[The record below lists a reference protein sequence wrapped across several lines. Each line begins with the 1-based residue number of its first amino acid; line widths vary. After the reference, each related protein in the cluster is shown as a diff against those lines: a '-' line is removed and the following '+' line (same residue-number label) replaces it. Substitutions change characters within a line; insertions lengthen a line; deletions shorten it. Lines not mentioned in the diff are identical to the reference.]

1 MALPRKGS
9 RKIVVDGVEYRMSL
23 RKILLILVLAV
34 CGLCA
39 APPPVAFA
47 ATPQPGRDMAALLQ
61 ELYTA
66 PEKFTRIQ
74 AMLYSMDLALGE
86 SLLATLRERAEKTGD
101 KLERAVA
108 RYAIAYTTM
117 NPNDVDAFLDA
128 FLYDGQT
135 VAGMYEA
142 RYQLRRG
149 GRELELVYFLR
160 GLAENPRFRQKAL
173 IALVADNAHQAD
185 FGVAGYD
192 NFGLG
197 SFPEDAIRQGEAL
210 HDYSQYYSRQ
220 IESFDG
226 KPVTDRFLALLNSP
240 EMASRVALYRIAY
253 KLAFIEFDLCE
264 RLAVTLNSGTLPQEE
279 TTMLLFS
286 MHDIHFCG
294 SLNLAG
300 ELAQEKE
307 TRIGQAFFENLNGS
321 VPIMC
326 SLMALDNFVSARGR
340 LVDVIIS
347 VRDPATLSESSRN
360 KLEAVLQCDHE
371 LIGQDRVAKIRSIL
385 GSGYQQWR
393 WYISRVPYRFVY
405 SRAYL

>member
-1 MALPRKGS
+1 MKLQ
-9 RKIVVDGVEYRMSL
+9 
-23 RKILLILVLAV
+23 KILLIFMLALG
-34 CGLCA
+34 GLFCA
-39 APPPVAFA
+39 APPHGAFA

-74 AMLYSMDLALGE
+74 AMLYSMDLALDE
-86 SLLATLRERAEKTGD
+86 SLLATLRERAEKGDD

-117 NPNDVDAFLDA
+117 NPDDIDAFLDA

-135 VAGMYEA
+135 VAGMYKA
-142 RYQLRRG
+142 RYWLRGG

-173 IALVADNAHQAD
+173 IALVADNAHQID
-185 FGVAGYD
+185 FGVADYN
-192 NFGLG
+192 NFGVG
-197 SFPEDAIRQGEAL
+197 SFPEDVILQGKAL
-210 HDYSQYYSRQ
+210 QDDSQYYSKQ

-226 KPVTDRFLALLNSP
+226 KPVTDRFLALLDSP
-240 EMASRVALYRIAY
+240 ELASRVALYRVAY
-253 KLAFIEFDLCE
+253 KLAFVEFDLCQ
-264 RLAVTLNSGTLPQEE
+264 RLAVNLNSGTLPKEE

-294 SLNLAG
+294 ILNLAG

-307 TRIGQAFFENLNGS
+307 TRIAQAFFENLNDS
-321 VPIMC
+321 TPIMC
-326 SLMALDNFVSARGR
+326 RLMALDNFVSTRER

-347 VRDPATLSESSRN
+347 GLDPAALSERSR
-360 KLEAVLQCDHE
+360 KQLEAVLKCDHE
-371 LIGQDRVAKIRSIL
+371 LIGQERVAKIRLIL
-385 GSGYQQWR
+385 EE
-393 WYISRVPYRFVY
+393 
-405 SRAYL
+405 